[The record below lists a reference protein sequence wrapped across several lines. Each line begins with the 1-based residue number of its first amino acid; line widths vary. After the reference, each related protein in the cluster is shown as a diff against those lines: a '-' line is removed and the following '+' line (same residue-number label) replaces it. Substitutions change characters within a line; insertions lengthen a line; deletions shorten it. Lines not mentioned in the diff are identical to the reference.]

1 MAKKLEIKHG
11 NTLTQEQWVIVN
23 TIQFYN
29 RLIERATHLNSGV
42 LPDLIQARDEL
53 QAELTQVTI
62 AINGGKS

>member
-42 LPDLIQARDEL
+42 LPSLKLAH
-53 QAELTQVTI
+53 AELTEELALVNAT
-62 AINGGKS
+62 INGGKS